1 MNYLQLLFYAAN
13 YCFRINR
20 QLAFIKSFLL
30 PKVDA
35 ACNQFNYHPGER
47 EAKKIKFYYPLFNH
61 VVNCE
66 HYLSIKN
73 RRLTRIESER
83 LGYVSVWATLYDDFI
98 DEEKWSKEKLVKI
111 FEKTLPQEERTPKMQ
126 VFMAMDD
133 ALKQIFTPTAFYK
146 SSLKLAIDWQI
157 VSAKQLDSTITLEE
171 VLYLSDVKCGNSS
184 LLWASILDEEWTEAE
199 KRFIYQSGYV
209 GQLVNDAFDAQK
221 DILDGGYTYIRKT
234 ESVAHA
240 KELFLEACK
249 VLNQTIMAC
258 DAPRKNK
265 LKTIRRMACVHAFG
279 LTALE
284 HLQAIDTKY
293 PKPINWQ
300 KVKRSDLITDFAF
313 VKNWLKTFKNAIQL
327 SIVND

>member
-13 YCFRINR
+13 YCFRIKR
-20 QLAFIKSFLL
+20 QLSFIKSFLL

-35 ACNQFNYHPGER
+35 ACHQFNYHPGER

-66 HYLSIKN
+66 NYLTIKN
-73 RRLTRIESER
+73 RRLTRIETER

-98 DEEKWSKEKLVKI
+98 DEEKWSKERLVEI
-111 FEKTLPQEERTPKMQ
+111 FEKTLPLEERTPKMQ
-126 VFMAMDD
+126 VFMGMDD
-133 ALKQIFTPTAFYK
+133 DLKKIFSPTDFYK

-157 VSAKQLDSTITLEE
+157 VSAKQLDSNISLEE

-184 LLWASILDEEWTEAE
+184 LLWSSILDEEWTEAE

-221 DILDGGYTYIRKT
+221 DILDGGYTYIRKS
-234 ESVAHA
+234 ESLAQA
-240 KELFLEACK
+240 REIFLEACK
-249 VLNQTIMAC
+249 ELNHKIMAC
-258 DAPRKNK
+258 DAPLNNK

-279 LTALE
+279 YTALE
-284 HLQAIDTKY
+284 HLQAIEKKY
-293 PKPINWQ
+293 PKPIDWQ
-300 KVKRSDLITDFAF
+300 QVKRNDLITDFAY
-313 VKNWLKTFKNAIQL
+313 VSNWMKTFRNAIFL
-327 SIVND
+327 AKL